1 MKQEQLKQ
9 IYNYLNHEHNA
20 LNDHELVF
28 GHVKTFITT
37 LNIYMK
43 WIQKKKQKKNK
54 PTHYEK
60 NNPKTKQVKPKK
72 QEQKSNIF
80 LNDYNYYQLQY

>member
-9 IYNYLNHEHNA
+9 TYNYLNHEANT

-43 WIQKKKQKKNK
+43 WIQKKLNKKKKALYENKKKKKKKMKLKKQDQ
-54 PTHYEK
+54 K
-60 NNPKTKQVKPKK
+60 NN
-72 QEQKSNIF
+72 IF
-80 LNDYNYYQLQY
+80 ERL

>member
-43 WIQKKKQKKNK
+43 WIKKTKK
-54 PTHYEK
+54 
-60 NNPKTKQVKPKK
+60 PKTLWKKTTTPKQ
-72 QEQKSNIF
+72 NR
-80 LNDYNYYQLQY
+80 

>member
-1 MKQEQLKQ
+1 MKQEELKQ
-9 IYNYLNHEHNA
+9 TYNYLNHEYNT

-43 WIQKKKQKKNK
+43 WIPKN
-54 PTHYEK
+54 T
-60 NNPKTKQVKPKK
+60 KPKK
-72 QEQKSNIF
+72 KK
-80 LNDYNYYQLQY
+80 